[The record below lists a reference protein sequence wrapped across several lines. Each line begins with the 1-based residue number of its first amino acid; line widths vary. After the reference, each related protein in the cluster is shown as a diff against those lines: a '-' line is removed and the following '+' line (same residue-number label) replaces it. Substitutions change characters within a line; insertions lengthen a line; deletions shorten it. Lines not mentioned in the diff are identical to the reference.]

1 MVILL
6 LTISLII
13 YKDNK
18 QTYTHLVIYLS
29 LLIVLYLILSII
41 PNFEHFK
48 IYDNTDPLVDLYKV
62 NQESEEIEDLVF
74 RDNKNEVV
82 KYGDKILIK
91 CLSKENRY
99 LSGGRGGNLLNTTNM
114 LNEYV
119 FTTDEE
125 ELHLKWI
132 IRSNIKFNELDPL
145 FNKPVK
151 YGDAVYIQTT
161 NINDRFLV
169 GGIEKNNLPYSNNAF
184 EEAATISSKFNRDDN
199 LVWFIKSE
207 VELTNNDS
215 KNNQNVNYLDSIVLK
230 SNAGDNL
237 FLSGARGSYVL
248 DDTKD
253 TNQEVYSIKAED
265 GKDLEM
271 KWCFTKNKINL
282 DLNNTCNNKL
292 IKWPLWDYEPGII
305 GKNNWKTLFTS
316 SSCEGHIPYINNL
329 KTFDG
334 NKSSDLI
341 FGEPCLNGSQDGA
354 SWKITKDNNGWIGG
368 NNKCIDEFVVINF
381 AREVFIEKIRIYS
394 RKDFPH
400 NNQYI
405 KEFSI
410 KTARKNGIFLDFK
423 GNFKTNFGIPWFKT
437 GSQVIFKTYN
447 DKVLKMNY
455 DGNII
460 PTSLFDKKLYSDE
473 IFYVIKNNDDT
484 VSFRSQRNTLI
495 KVENTIVTQSDVFTS
510 LEIPASM
517 NDCKFKIIHHE
528 NGQFSLKTKFNTYLK
543 FDLGQMIQ
551 SPVINNELPES
562 WVMEKFNIIQT
573 NSDDNNYYEVY
584 LNKELQFLKIIPTK
598 SHIGCSMRVSAYGK
612 SSDIDLIELLKEH
625 TTLPIK
631 ASSCMNFKNGEITS
645 LTDGTVCSYGGYETS
660 KLNTFSNSSWSL
672 GKKDL
677 EGKAFILVDLGKE
690 SCIKGGIVYSRDNYD
705 DEDCLSCDQ
714 YVKKFKIQI
723 AGNNKLFS
731 DIGEFITDLKGNSP
745 GKFKGFKFDINKN
758 NVRFVKMILIK
769 CNKHCSMRL
778 DLF

>member
-18 QTYTHLVIYLS
+18 QTYTHLVVYLS
-29 LLIVLYLILSII
+29 LLIILYIILSII

-48 IYDNTDPLVDLYKV
+48 IYDNTDSLIDLHNI
-62 NQESEEIEDLVF
+62 NQESEEIEDLEF
-74 RDNKNEVV
+74 LENNKEPV

-99 LSGGRGGNLLNTTNM
+99 LSGGRGGNLLNSTKL

-119 FTTDEE
+119 FTTNEE
-125 ELHLKWI
+125 EIYLKWI
-132 IRSNIKFNELDPL
+132 IRSNLKFDELDPL

-151 YGDAVYIQTT
+151 YGEPVYFQTT
-161 NINDRFLV
+161 RIGDRFLV
-169 GGIEKNNLPYSNNAF
+169 GGIEKNNLPYSRNAF
-184 EEAATISSKFNRDDN
+184 EEAATISSKFNTNDN
-199 LVWFIKSE
+199 LVWFIKSKAE
-207 VELTNNDS
+207 ASNIDS
-215 KNNQNVNYLDSIVLK
+215 KSNQNINYLDPITLK
-230 SNAGDNL
+230 SNAGNNL

-253 TNQEVYSIKAED
+253 INQEVYSVRSDDA
-265 GKDLEM
+265 GDLEL

-282 DLNNTCNNKL
+282 DLLNTCNNKL
-292 IKWPLWDYEPGII
+292 VKWPLWKYEPGFI

-316 SSCEGHIPYINNL
+316 SSCEGHIPFHNDI

-334 NKSSDLI
+334 NKSSDKI
-341 FGEPCLNGSQDGA
+341 FGEPCLNGSQEGA
-354 SWKITKDNNGWIGG
+354 AWKITKDSSGWIGG

-381 AREVFIEKIRIYS
+381 AREVFIEKIRIYA

-400 NNQYI
+400 NNQYV
-405 KEFSI
+405 KEFSVQ
-410 KTARKNGIFLDFK
+410 TAKKNGVFLDMK

-437 GSQVIFKTYN
+437 GAQVVLKTYN

-460 PTSLFDKKLYSDE
+460 PTTLVDEKMYSDE
-473 IFYVIKNNDDT
+473 IFSVIKNSDDT
-484 VSFRSQRNTLI
+484 VSFKSQRDTLI
-495 KVENTIVTQSDVFTS
+495 KVGNSVVTQSDVLS
-510 LEIPASM
+510 GNDIPASM
-517 NDCKFKIIHHE
+517 NDCKFNIIQHE
-528 NGQFSLKTKFNTYLK
+528 NGQFSLKTKFSTYLK

-551 SPVINNELPES
+551 SPVVNNELPES

-573 NSDDNNYYEVY
+573 NSDDNNYYELY
-584 LNKELQFLKIIPTK
+584 INKELQFLKVIPTK
-598 SHIGCSMRVSAYGK
+598 SNIGCSMRLSAYGK

-645 LTDGTVCSYGGYETS
+645 LTDGTICSYGGYDTS

-672 GKKDL
+672 GRKDS
-677 EGKAFILVDLGKE
+677 EGTGFILVDLGKE
-690 SCIKGGIVYSRDNYD
+690 SCLKGGIVYSRDNYD

-731 DIGEFITDLKGNSP
+731 DIGEFITDLNGNSP